1 MLDQLQSA
9 GTVALDADWPQLA
22 VAAGAAA
29 LVLTLLWFARGLA
42 RRQHAR
48 LARTEATELLEI
60 PLLAASRTTLAFM
73 LVVAA
78 YAGLSVYGLEGRLA
92 EWALRIVTIAIFWQ
106 AGLWASTAAVAWL
119 DHRRKTTLKEDKAV
133 AGSIGIIRF
142 VARVAIWGMV
152 LLLTLE
158 NLGVDITALVAGLG
172 IGGIAV
178 ALALQNVL
186 GDLLASL
193 SITLDQPFVLGDFLI
208 VGDHMGSVENIGI
221 KSTRLR
227 SLTGEQIVMSNADLL
242 SSRVRNYGRMYE
254 RRIVFALGV
263 AYETPREKLER
274 IPPLLRAII
283 EAQDGVRFDRAHF
296 AKYGDFSLDFEIVY
310 YVQSP
315 DYGLYMD
322 AQQAINFRIHEAFE
336 DLGVQFAYP
345 TQTLW
350 IAGGAAAPE
359 ARASAPGRDRDRDAP
374 RSATPSLPA
383 ARSARS

>member
-1 MLDQLQSA
+1 LLDQLQSA
-9 GTVALDADWPQLA
+9 GSAALEADWPQLA
-22 VAAGAAA
+22 GATVAAAA
-29 LVLTLLWFARGLA
+29 VLTVLWFARVLA
-42 RRQHAR
+42 RHQYAR
-48 LARTEATELLEI
+48 LARTEATEVLEI
-60 PLLAASRTTLAFM
+60 PMLAASRTTLAFM

-92 EWALRIVTIAIFWQ
+92 EWSLRIVTIASFWQ
-106 AGLWASTAAVAWL
+106 AGLWASIAAVAWL

-208 VGDHMGSVENIGI
+208 VGEHMGSVENIGI

-254 RRIVFALGV
+254 RRIVFSLGV
-263 AYETPREKLER
+263 TYETPRAKLER
-274 IPPLLRAII
+274 IPVLLREIV
-283 EAQDGVRFDRAHF
+283 EAQEGVRFDRAHF
-296 AKYGDFSLDFEIVY
+296 AKYAACSLDFEIVY
-310 YVQSP
+310 YVKSP
-315 DYGLYMD
+315 DYGRYMD

-336 DLGVQFAYP
+336 SLGVQFAYP
-345 TQTLW
+345 TQTLR
-350 IAGGAAAPE
+350 IVGGGAAPQPQVASE
-359 ARASAPGRDRDRDAP
+359 AA
-374 RSATPSLPA
+374 
-383 ARSARS
+383 

>member
-1 MLDQLQSA
+1 LLDQLQSA
-9 GTVALDADWPQLA
+9 GTAALDADWTLLA
-22 VAAGAAA
+22 SAAGAAA
-29 LVLTLLWFARGLA
+29 VVLSLLWFARGIA

-48 LARTEATELLEI
+48 LARTEATEMMEI

-73 LVVAA
+73 LIVAT
-78 YAGLSVYGLEGRLA
+78 YAGLSVHGLEGRPA
-92 EWALRIVTIAIFWQ
+92 EWALRILTIASFWQ

-119 DHRRKTTLKEDKAV
+119 DHRRQSTLKEDKAV

-142 VARVAIWGMV
+142 VARVLIWGMV

-193 SITLDQPFVLGDFLI
+193 SIALDQPFVIGDFLI
-208 VGDHMGSVENIGI
+208 VGEHMGTVEYIGI

-227 SLTGEQIVMSNADLL
+227 SLTGEQIVVSNADLL

-254 RRIVFALGV
+254 RRIVFSLGV
-263 AYETPREKLER
+263 TYETPRAKLER
-274 IPPLLRAII
+274 IPGLLRGII

-296 AKYGDFSLDFEIVY
+296 AKYGAFSLDFEIVY
-310 YVQSP
+310 HVLSP
-315 DYGLYMD
+315 DYGRYMD
-322 AQQAINFRIHEAFE
+322 VQQAINFRIHEAFE
-336 DLGVQFAYP
+336 KLGVQFAYP

-350 IAGGAAAPE
+350 VAGGELAMKRRLAGEAA
-359 ARASAPGRDRDRDAP
+359 
-374 RSATPSLPA
+374 
-383 ARSARS
+383 

>member
-1 MLDQLQSA
+1 LLDELHAA
-9 GTVALDADWPQLA
+9 GTVALDAEWPRLA
-22 VAAGAAA
+22 AAAGAAA
-29 LVLTLLWFARGLA
+29 VVLTVLWFARGVA
-42 RRQHAR
+42 RRQYAR
-48 LARTEATELLEI
+48 LARTEATEMLEI

-78 YAGLSVYGLEGRLA
+78 YAGLAVYGLEGRPV
-92 EWALRIVTIAIFWQ
+92 EWALRILTIAAFWQ
-106 AGLWASTAAVAWL
+106 AGLWGSTAAVAWL
-119 DHRRKTTLKEDKAV
+119 DHRRKTTLKEDKAA

-142 VARVAIWGMV
+142 VARVAIWAMV
-152 LLLTLE
+152 LLLTLD

-208 VGDHMGSVENIGI
+208 VDEHMGSVENIGI
-221 KSTRLR
+221 KTTRLR

-242 SSRVRNYGRMYE
+242 SSRVRNYGRMHE
-254 RRIVFALGV
+254 RRIVFTLGV
-263 AYETPREKLER
+263 AYETPRERLQR
-274 IPPLLRAII
+274 IPPLLREII

-315 DYGLYMD
+315 DYGRYMD
-322 AQQAINFRIHEAFE
+322 VQQAINFRIHEAFE
-336 DLGVQFAYP
+336 EMEVQFAYP

-350 IAGGAAAPE
+350 IAGGAAAPRSPVASE
-359 ARASAPGRDRDRDAP
+359 AA
-374 RSATPSLPA
+374 
-383 ARSARS
+383 

>member
-1 MLDQLQSA
+1 MLEQLQSA
-9 GTVALDADWPQLA
+9 GTVALDADWTLVA
-22 VAAGAAA
+22 SAAGVAA
-29 LVLTLLWFARGLA
+29 LVLALLWLARGVA
-42 RRQHAR
+42 RRQYAR
-48 LARTEATELLEI
+48 LARTEATEVLEI

-78 YAGLSVYGLEGRLA
+78 YAGLSMYGLEGRLA
-92 EWALRIVTIAIFWQ
+92 EWGSRILTIAIFWQ
-106 AGLWASTAAVAWL
+106 AGLWVSTAAVAWL
-119 DHRRKTTLKEDKAV
+119 DHRRKVTLEEDKAV

-142 VARVAIWGMV
+142 VARVVIWGMV

-193 SITLDQPFVLGDFLI
+193 SITLDRPFVLGDFLI

-254 RRIVFALGV
+254 RRIVFSLGV
-263 AYETPREKLER
+263 TYETPREKLKR
-274 IPPLLRAII
+274 IPPLLREIV
-283 EAQDGVRFDRAHF
+283 EAEEGVRFDRAHF
-296 AKYGDFSLDFEIVY
+296 AKYGDFSLDYEIVY

-315 DYGLYMD
+315 DYGRYMD

-336 DLGVQFAYP
+336 ELGVEFAYP

-350 IAGGAAAPE
+350 IAGGAAASQPQAASE
-359 ARASAPGRDRDRDAP
+359 AS
-374 RSATPSLPA
+374 
-383 ARSARS
+383 